1 MTKSKPT
8 LLNQSISEPSKN
20 ESWGFKTYSEK
31 INGRA
36 AMVGFVLLLLF
47 ELITKTKL
55 F

>member
-1 MTKSKPT
+1 MTKSKST
-8 LLNQSISEPSKN
+8 LAKQAITEPSKN
-20 ESWGFKTYSEK
+20 ESWGFKTFSEK

-47 ELITKTKL
+47 ELITKTKI

>member
-1 MTKSKPT
+1 MTKSKSASS
-8 LLNQSISEPSKN
+8 NQAIFEPSKN

-36 AMVGFVLLLLF
+36 AMVGFVLLLIF
-47 ELITKTKL
+47 ELITKTKM